1 MSARGLSCATD
12 LADYVSSDLCGKV
25 PTEPAGYARICHGGL
40 AAFLFLLL
48 LLLKYIFLPGFR
60 FLLAVVLTDFAK
72 KSSGR

>member
-1 MSARGLSCATD
+1 MTD

-25 PTEPAGYARICHGGL
+25 LTGPASYARICHGGL
-40 AAFLFLLL
+40 AACVFFVFFLLL
-48 LLLKYIFLPGFR
+48 FIYIFFPGCR